1 MTRPANMAPV
11 IGCFCIFYIEA
22 VVKMKTPNEKGHFGV
37 DIFSAPIS
45 NILSGSAYT
54 SYRAAL
60 LSMQK
65 VMAESVSASLGV
77 LYTNGEEISHYSL
90 PHDEVHRTFFAS
102 AKLRTEVAKRLR
114 LHLPK
119 NTCAENAFTFT
130 LVGNLFFSVCPVFN
144 KADASPLAYVLI
156 GPLWQTFPNDEQSQ
170 EIQEYFGWSNEQL
183 AAAFYNNTPTRCIPE
198 ANCTIL
204 ANSVAD
210 FIAQMSEMHTR
221 QQEAINTLSCLY
233 EMSTDIG
240 RSLDVN
246 EILPSILDK
255 AMRVLKAE
263 SGCISLLDES
273 KQNLHLYVKEG
284 PDKPFSCTHNLPIGK
299 DLRDW
304 LNEENCESIIDEPN
318 LCTLKVPLSD
328 ESSCIGSMRV
338 SSPVKGYYN
347 SDDLQILRIIASYS
361 SSSLAKAIVYQKAM
375 RQYEELRAL
384 QEIGNS
390 LNSSIDV
397 PRTLHKVL
405 DHACSLLG
413 AKNASLMLLE
423 PDRQHLRIREAK
435 GLSQQ
440 VIASTRVK
448 LGERVSGK
456 VALQGQPVSLP
467 RGLSSTGEELEAA
480 LCVPL
485 KVSDKVIGVLNVR
498 GHNDSNEF
506 TDDDIDLAT
515 RLASMSAAAIENAE
529 LHNKLQNLF
538 VESITALANAIDA
551 RDPYTRGHSER
562 VAAFSVLI
570 AERLNFTSEE
580 IWNLR
585 NAALLH
591 DIGKIRIRDNILNKP
606 DKLSNEEYE
615 EMQRHAVYGAGIMMP
630 VKSFR
635 PLIPYI
641 LHHHEWYNG
650 AGYPDRKRGNEIPL
664 CARIICVADSFDAMT
679 SDRPYRKGMP
689 IEKAIKI
696 IRENRGSQFDPDIAD
711 IFIELY
717 YESKLQPIMKSLNS
731 TGSRDALEGDG
742 QHNVITS
749 EAGGRAVVWRSAIKE
764 AIEAVK
770 SKEATRS

>member
-1 MTRPANMAPV
+1 MN
-11 IGCFCIFYIEA
+11 IL
-22 VVKMKTPNEKGHFGV
+22 
-37 DIFSAPIS
+37 SAPIS
-45 NILSGSAYT
+45 KILSSSAYA
-54 SYRAAL
+54 SYKSAL

-65 VMAESVSASLGV
+65 VVAESVSASLGV
-77 LYTNGEEISHYSL
+77 IYTNGEELSHYSL
-90 PHDEVHRTFFAS
+90 PHDEAHQTIFAS
-102 AKLRTEVAKRLR
+102 PKLKTELAER
-114 LHLPK
+114 LPK
-119 NTCAENAFTFT
+119 SISAKTAFIFT
-130 LVGNLFFSVCPVFN
+130 LAGNLFFSVCPILN
-144 KADASPLAYVLI
+144 QTEGAPLAYVLI
-156 GPLWQTFPNDEQSQ
+156 GPFWQTAPTERQSQ
-170 EIQEYFGWSNEQL
+170 EIQKYFGWSDQQL
-183 AAAFYNNTPTRCIPE
+183 ATAFYKNPPTRCILQQS
-198 ANCTIL
+198 CTDL
-204 ANSVAD
+204 ASSMANS
-210 FIAQMSEMHTR
+210 IAQMGEMHAR
-221 QQEAINTLSCLY
+221 EQEVISTLSSLY

-246 EILPSILDK
+246 EILPSILEK
-255 AMRVLKAE
+255 AMQILKAE
-263 SGCISLLDES
+263 SGSISLLDES
-273 KQNLHLYVKEG
+273 KQNLHLYIKEG
-284 PDKPFSCTHNLPIGK
+284 PDKPFSCAHNVPVGK

-304 LNEENCESIIDEPN
+304 LNEESCESITNDSSI
-318 LCTLKVPLSD
+318 CTIKVPLS
-328 ESSCIGSMRV
+328 EENSCIGSISI
-338 SSPVKGYYN
+338 SSPCQGQYN

-390 LNSSIDV
+390 LNSSFDV

-405 DHACSLLG
+405 DHACSLLS

-423 PDRQHLRIREAK
+423 SDRQHLRIREAK

-440 VIASTRVK
+440 VIDNTRVK

-456 VALQGQPVSLP
+456 VALQGHPVSLP
-467 RGLSSTGEELEAA
+467 RGLSASGEELEAA

-498 GHNDSNEF
+498 GHHEANEF

-570 AERLNFTSEE
+570 AERLNFTAEE

-679 SDRPYRKGMP
+679 SDRPYRQGMP
-689 IEKAIKI
+689 VEKAINI

-717 YESKLQPIMKSLNS
+717 YENKLQKIMKSLDS
-731 TGSRDALEGDG
+731 TGLYDAWKGAG
-742 QHNVITS
+742 QHDVITS
-749 EAGGRAVVWRSAIKE
+749 EAGGKAVVWRSAVKE
-764 AIEAVK
+764 AVEAVK
-770 SKEATRS
+770 NKEATKD

>member
-1 MTRPANMAPV
+1 MNMS
-11 IGCFCIFYIEA
+11 E
-22 VVKMKTPNEKGHFGV
+22 EKGHLGV
-37 DIFSAPIS
+37 DILAAPIS

-65 VMAESVSASLGV
+65 VMAQSVSASLGV
-77 LYTNGEEISHYSL
+77 IYTNGEEISHYSL
-90 PHDEVHRTFFAS
+90 PHDEAHKALFTS
-102 AKLRTEVAKRLR
+102 DKLRSELAERLKK
-114 LHLPK
+114 HK
-119 NTCAENAFTFT
+119 CAETAFIFT
-130 LVGNLFFSVCPVFN
+130 LAGNLFFSVCPVFS
-144 KADASPLAYVLI
+144 KTAPLPLAYVLV
-156 GPLWQTFPNDEQSQ
+156 GPFWQNSPNEEQSQ
-170 EIQEYFGWSNEQL
+170 EIQKYFNWSNEQL
-183 AAAFYNNTPTRCIPE
+183 AAAFYDNPPTRCIPKE
-198 ANCTIL
+198 SCTDL
-204 ANSVAD
+204 ANSMAD

-240 RSLDVN
+240 RSLDIN

-255 AMRVLKAE
+255 AMSILKAE

-273 KQNLHLYVKEG
+273 KQNLHLYIKEG
-284 PDKPFSCTHNLPIGK
+284 PNKPFSCTHNVPIGQ
-299 DLRDW
+299 DLRNW
-304 LNEENCESIIDEPN
+304 LNEENCESITNDSG

-328 ESSCIGSMRV
+328 ESSCIGSIKI
-338 SSPVKGYYN
+338 SSPCKGYY
-347 SDDLQILRIIASYS
+347 SSADLRILRIIAGYS

-397 PRTLHKVL
+397 PKTLHKVL

-435 GLSQQ
+435 GLSKQ
-440 VIASTRVK
+440 VLDNTRVK
-448 LGERVSGK
+448 L
-456 VALQGQPVSLP
+456 
-467 RGLSSTGEELEAA
+467 
-480 LCVPL
+480 
-485 KVSDKVIGVLNVR
+485 
-498 GHNDSNEF
+498 
-506 TDDDIDLAT
+506 
-515 RLASMSAAAIENAE
+515 
-529 LHNKLQNLF
+529 
-538 VESITALANAIDA
+538 
-551 RDPYTRGHSER
+551 GHSER

-570 AERLNFTSEE
+570 AERLNFTAEE

-717 YESKLQPIMKSLNS
+717 HENKLQPIMEKLNS
-731 TGSRDALEGDG
+731 TRSRDALQGDG
-742 QHNVITS
+742 QHDIITS
-749 EAGGRAVVWRSAIKE
+749 EAGGRAVVWRSAVKE

-770 SKEATRS
+770 NKETTKN

>member
-1 MTRPANMAPV
+1 MLLPTNTDPNSKAFPYF
-11 IGCFCIFYIEA
+11 FCITKNRSRRRYQTE
-22 VVKMKTPNEKGHFGV
+22 EKGHLGV
-37 DIFSAPIS
+37 DILAAPIS
-45 NILSGSAYT
+45 KILSGSAYA
-54 SYRAAL
+54 SYKAAL

-65 VMAESVSASLGV
+65 VMAHSVSASLGV
-77 LYTNGEEISHYSL
+77 IYTNGEEVSHYSL
-90 PHDEVHRTFFAS
+90 PHDPFHKALFAS
-102 AKLRTEVAKRLR
+102 HKLRSEFAERLKK
-114 LHLPK
+114 HK
-119 NTCAENAFTFT
+119 GAETAFVLT
-130 LVGNLFFSVCPVFN
+130 LTGNLFFSVCPVSN
-144 KADASPLAYVLI
+144 KTDALPLAYVLV
-156 GPLWQTFPNDEQSQ
+156 GPFWQNFPNEAQSQ
-170 EIQEYFGWSNEQL
+170 EIQDYFSWSKEQL
-183 AAAFYNNTPTRCIPE
+183 AAAFYNNTPTRCILKE
-198 ANCTIL
+198 DCTDL
-204 ANSVAD
+204 ASSMAD
-210 FIAQMSEMHTR
+210 FIAQMSQMHTR

-233 EMSTDIG
+233 EMSTDMG
-240 RSLDVN
+240 SSLDVN
-246 EILPSILDK
+246 EILPSTLEK
-255 AMRVLKAE
+255 AMSILKAE

-273 KQNLHLYVKEG
+273 KQNLHLYVKES
-284 PDKPFSCTHNLPIGK
+284 PDKPLSCAHNIPIGK
-299 DLRDW
+299 DLRNW
-304 LNEENCESIIDEPN
+304 LNEENCESITNDSG
-318 LCTLKVPLSD
+318 LCVLKVPLSD
-328 ESSCIGSMRV
+328 NESCIGSIKI
-338 SSPVKGYYN
+338 SSSVEGHYGYN
-347 SDDLQILRIIASYS
+347 DLQILRIIAGYS

-397 PRTLHKVL
+397 PKTLHKVL
-405 DHACSLLG
+405 DHACSLLR
-413 AKNASLMLLE
+413 AQNASLMLLE

-435 GLSQQ
+435 GLSKE
-440 VIASTRVK
+440 VIDNTRVK

-456 VALQGQPVSLP
+456 VALQGHPVSLP
-467 RGLSSTGEELEAA
+467 RGLSSSGEELEAA

-498 GHNDSNEF
+498 GHRDSNEF

-570 AERLNFTSEE
+570 AERLNFTAEE

-650 AGYPDRKRGNEIPL
+650 SGYPDRKRGNEIPL

-679 SDRPYRKGMP
+679 SDRPYRKGMS

-696 IRENRGSQFDPDIAD
+696 VRENRGSQFDPDIAD

-717 YESKLQPIMKSLNS
+717 HENKLPPIMKSINN
-731 TGSRDALEGDG
+731 TGSRDALEGNG
-742 QHNVITS
+742 QHDIITS
-749 EAGGRAVVWRSAIKE
+749 EAGGKAVVWRSATKE
-764 AIEAVK
+764 AAEGVKNKEIE
-770 SKEATRS
+770 

>member
-1 MTRPANMAPV
+1 MS
-11 IGCFCIFYIEA
+11 E
-22 VVKMKTPNEKGHFGV
+22 EKGHLGV
-37 DIFSAPIS
+37 DILAAPIS

-65 VMAESVSASLGV
+65 VMAQSVSASLGV
-77 LYTNGEEISHYSL
+77 IYTNGEEISHYSL
-90 PHDEVHRTFFAS
+90 PHDEAHKALFTS
-102 AKLRTEVAKRLR
+102 DKLRSELAERLKK
-114 LHLPK
+114 HK
-119 NTCAENAFTFT
+119 CAETAFIFT
-130 LVGNLFFSVCPVFN
+130 LAGNLFFSVCPVFS
-144 KADASPLAYVLI
+144 KTTPLPLAYVLV
-156 GPLWQTFPNDEQSQ
+156 GPFWQNSPNEEQSQ
-170 EIQEYFGWSNEQL
+170 EIQKYFNWSNEQL
-183 AAAFYNNTPTRCIPE
+183 ASAFYDNPPTRCIPKE
-198 ANCTIL
+198 SCTDL
-204 ANSVAD
+204 ANSMAD

-240 RSLDVN
+240 RSLDIN

-255 AMRVLKAE
+255 AMSILKAE

-273 KQNLHLYVKEG
+273 KQNLHLYIKEG
-284 PDKPFSCTHNLPIGK
+284 PNKPFSCTHNVPIGQ
-299 DLRDW
+299 DLRNW
-304 LNEENCESIIDEPN
+304 LNEENCESITNDSG

-328 ESSCIGSMRV
+328 ESSCIGSIKI
-338 SSPVKGYYN
+338 SSPCKGYY
-347 SDDLQILRIIASYS
+347 SSADLRILRIIAGYS

-397 PRTLHKVL
+397 PKTLHKVL

-435 GLSQQ
+435 GLSKQ
-440 VIASTRVK
+440 VIDNTRVK

-456 VALQGQPVSLP
+456 VALQGHPVSLP

-570 AERLNFTSEE
+570 AERLNFTAEE

-717 YESKLQPIMKSLNS
+717 HENKLQPIMEKLNS
-731 TGSRDALEGDG
+731 TRSRDALQGDG
-742 QHNVITS
+742 QHDIITS
-749 EAGGRAVVWRSAIKE
+749 EAGGRAVVWRSAVKE

-770 SKEATRS
+770 NKETTKN